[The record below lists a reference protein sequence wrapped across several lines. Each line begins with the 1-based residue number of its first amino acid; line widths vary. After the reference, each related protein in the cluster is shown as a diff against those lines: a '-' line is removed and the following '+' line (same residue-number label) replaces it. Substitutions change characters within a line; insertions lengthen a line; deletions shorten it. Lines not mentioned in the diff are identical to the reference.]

1 MAIRIDFEKVVD
13 KILEAEGGF
22 VDDPDDLGGITNRGI
37 TIASF
42 AAYLGRDVTREEMQ
56 DLSKGDAINFYKKDF
71 WDKHRVE
78 EYEPEQRHIFMD
90 MNVNH
95 GPKYA
100 TMIMQQAVN
109 TKAGDNVLDV
119 DGATG
124 PATRREVGVLGRLD
138 ILVERAM
145 FFANNVFDGSRYA
158 RRTSQNKFLRGWFFH
173 RVFEFIS
180 GPYEEE
186 IAEKNAIISE
196 QAATIEEQRLRL
208 EQYEAND

>member
-1 MAIRIDFEKVVD
+1 MAIKVDFEKVVE

-37 TIASF
+37 TIASY
-42 AAYLGRDVTREEMQ
+42 AGYLGRDVTREEMQ
-56 DLSKGDAINFYKKDF
+56 DLSKEDAVKFYKKDY
-71 WDKHRVE
+71 WDKHSIE
-78 EYEPEQRHIFMD
+78 SYEPEQRHIFMD

-100 TMIMQQAVN
+100 TMIMQQSVN
-109 TKAGDNVLDV
+109 TKLGRNVLDV
-119 DGATG
+119 DGAIG
-124 PATRREVGVLGRLD
+124 PATRREVGILDRLD

-173 RVFEFIS
+173 RIFEFIS

-186 IAEKNAIISE
+186 IAEKDAIIADLQSKLRE
-196 QAATIEEQRLRL
+196 YEE
-208 EQYEAND
+208 E

>member
-1 MAIRIDFEKVVD
+1 MAIKVDFEKVVE

-37 TIASF
+37 TIASY
-42 AAYLGRDVTREEMQ
+42 AGYLGRDVTREEMQ
-56 DLSKGDAINFYKKDF
+56 DLSKEDAVKFYKKDY
-71 WDKHRVE
+71 WDKHSVE
-78 EYEPEQRHIFMD
+78 SYEPEQRHIFMD

-100 TMIMQQAVN
+100 TMIMQQSVN
-109 TKAGDNVLDV
+109 TKLGRNVLDV
-119 DGATG
+119 DGAIG
-124 PATRREVGVLGRLD
+124 PATRREVGILDRLD

-173 RVFEFIS
+173 RIFEFIS

-186 IAEKNAIISE
+186 IAEKDAIIADLQSKLRE
-196 QAATIEEQRLRL
+196 YEE
-208 EQYEAND
+208 E

>member
-1 MAIRIDFEKVVD
+1 MAIKVGFEKVVE
-13 KILEAEGGF
+13 KILKAEGGF
-22 VDDPDDLGGITNRGI
+22 VDDPDDLGGITNMGI
-37 TIASF
+37 TIASY
-42 AAYLGRDVTREEMQ
+42 AGYLGRDVTREEMQ
-56 DLSKGDAINFYKKDF
+56 DLSKEDAVKFYKKDF
-71 WDKHRVE
+71 WDKHSVE
-78 EYEPEQRHIFMD
+78 SYEPEQRHLFMD

-100 TMIMQQAVN
+100 TMIMQQSVN

-119 DGATG
+119 DGAIG
-124 PATRREVGVLGRLD
+124 PATRREVGVLSRLD

-186 IAEKNAIISE
+186 IAEKDAIIADLQSKLRE
-196 QAATIEEQRLRL
+196 YEE
-208 EQYEAND
+208 E